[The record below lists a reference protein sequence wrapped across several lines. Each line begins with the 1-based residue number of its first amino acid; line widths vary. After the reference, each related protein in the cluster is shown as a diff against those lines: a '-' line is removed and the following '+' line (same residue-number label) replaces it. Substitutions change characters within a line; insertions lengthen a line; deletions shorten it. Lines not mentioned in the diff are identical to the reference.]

1 MTFSVTRKMLTGS
14 VPVAEPGERNVV
26 GHLHRHIGVLAKRPA
41 LIIFIVALIA
51 RLSTVVAIHL
61 FHDGVVIPDEGQYL
75 TLALVASEGQLT
87 PHFWGGY
94 GQSLFNATRTF
105 TWPLT
110 AFFWLFGPSRVV
122 AQLVP
127 VLFGAVTAA
136 ATTVIAGRFLR
147 RRYAIVAGLI
157 VAVFPSQVLWS
168 SVVLREALIWAGLA
182 GIAVVVGYSQRQR
195 SEARVMG
202 SVLVAGLLFIGLVWL
217 RSHTAAIALWCL
229 FPALL
234 VSRSGRSVRATSAI
248 FVLVIAP
255 WLVGMGPAAVPF
267 GKAAFSRTG
276 TAHGYMSMNANSS
289 VSVFQRL
296 SAETSG
302 SLCDTLTNQESGTWS
317 EIENLAGRLLEREK
331 GDWVCIHESM
341 GAAILVDNRVSSAL
355 GRLPRGLVNTMLR
368 PFPWEPRWSNLE
380 FLLASFE
387 TLLWIVLYILS
398 AHGLWRHRD
407 NIQQLVFPVLVTGSI
422 VLSGAV
428 TQGNLGTAF
437 RHRGQILFALAIL
450 SAGGLQA
457 ISDRAGYRR
466 TGQDTVHSVEAGGIP
481 APSSGPQDGSER

>member
-1 MTFSVTRKMLTGS
+1 MTRKMLTGS
-14 VPVAEPGERNVV
+14 VPVAEPGEHNVV
-26 GHLHRHIGVLAKRPA
+26 GRLHRHIGVLAKRPA
-41 LIIFIVALIA
+41 LIVFIVALIV

-61 FHDGVVIPDEGQYL
+61 FHDGVFIPDEGQYL
-75 TLALVASEGQLT
+75 TLAVLASEGKLT
-87 PHFWGGY
+87 PNFWFGY
-94 GQSLFNATRTF
+94 GQSLFASTRTF
-105 TWPLT
+105 MWPLT
-110 AFFWLFGPSRVV
+110 ALFWLFGPSRFV

-127 VLFGAVTAA
+127 VLFGAVTAV

-202 SVLVAGLLFIGLVWL
+202 SVLVAGLLFIGLAGL
-217 RSHTAAIALWCL
+217 RDHTAAMALYCL

-234 VSRSGRSVRATSAI
+234 VGRSGRSVRAISAI
-248 FVLVIAP
+248 CVLLVAP
-255 WLVGMGPAAVPF
+255 WLVGMGPAAMSF
-267 GKAAFSRTG
+267 GKAALERTG

-289 VSVFQRL
+289 FGVFQSL
-296 SAETSG
+296 PAGG
-302 SLCDTLTNQESGTWS
+302 SLPAGACATLVVQESGTWS
-317 EIENLAGRLLEREK
+317 ETGDRISGVIGREK
-331 GDWVCIHESM
+331 GDWACIHSSS
-341 GAAILVDNRVSSAL
+341 GTTILVDNRLSSTL
-355 GRLPRGLVNTMLR
+355 SRLPRGLVNTMVR
-368 PFPWEPRWSNLE
+368 PFPWEARWSNPRVLA
-380 FLLASFE
+380 ASFE
-387 TLLWIVLYILS
+387 SLLWIILYILS

-407 NIQQLVFPVLVTGSI
+407 NIQQLAFPVLVAGLI
-422 VLSGAV
+422 ALSGAV
-428 TQGNLGTAF
+428 THGNLGTAF
-437 RHRGQILFALAIL
+437 RHRGQILFVLAIL